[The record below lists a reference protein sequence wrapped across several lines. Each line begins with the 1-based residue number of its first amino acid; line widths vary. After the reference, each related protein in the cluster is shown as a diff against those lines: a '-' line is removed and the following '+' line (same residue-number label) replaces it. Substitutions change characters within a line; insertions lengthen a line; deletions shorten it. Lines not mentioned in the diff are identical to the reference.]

1 MGFGSFLKKTVGTIG
16 GGIIGG
22 LVGGPAGAV
31 IGAGIGNAYDSSK
44 ASSKAQNKQNE
55 LAQSQYDQ
63 NVALQK
69 EFAQN
74 SMQWRVDDAKK
85 AGLHPMAA
93 LGLQGSSFSP
103 VQTIN
108 YAGYQDN
115 TASNLMNAISDMG
128 QSVNYAST
136 KGKDSQQQQVAVR
149 LAQEGVELQNEG
161 LRLDNE
167 YKKWRL
173 LQVMETGTSQA
184 LRSPAAPPVKDNSL
198 IRGQGDSPISGD
210 TFSSGT
216 TPLMSL
222 SRMGNILVAH
232 VDPDKSDA
240 LTEDFLKNLMTQVSF
255 TQNALNG
262 EFGLEV
268 AKHFTPTEQK
278 ALRNRDAYLAVIPGV
293 GWRFVWD
300 EKFKPRYSKN
310 GQEVSGKLNRY

>member
-44 ASSKAQNKQNE
+44 ASSKAQNKQNA

-93 LGLQGSSFSP
+93 LGIQGSSFYP
-103 VQTIN
+103 VQTVN
-108 YAGYQDN
+108 YAGYGDN

-167 YKKWRL
+167 YKRWQL
-173 LQVMETGTSQA
+173 LQAMETGTSQS
-184 LRSPAAPPVKDNSL
+184 LRSPAAPATTENRL
-198 IRGQGDSPISGD
+198 IAGQGNSPAPVRKADTVDSGESKYQFLRQPNGSYSLVPGNDWSQVYEDKGILLESWPIVNTMVTDYAGRASGEVID
-210 TFSSGT
+210 GMVYSNALHGWVPVDSKEGRAAQSDFSSRFRRGISDT
-216 TPLMSL
+216 IDFYSRL
-222 SRMGNILVAH
+222 SR
-232 VDPDKSDA
+232 
-240 LTEDFLKNLMTQVSF
+240 
-255 TQNALNG
+255 
-262 EFGLEV
+262 
-268 AKHFTPTEQK
+268 
-278 ALRNRDAYLAVIPGV
+278 
-293 GWRFVWD
+293 
-300 EKFKPRYSKN
+300 
-310 GQEVSGKLNRY
+310 

>member
-167 YKKWRL
+167 YKRWQL
-173 LQVMETGTSQA
+173 LQAMETGTSQA

-198 IRGQGDSPISGD
+198 IGGQGDSSLPHGNSYSAGNLPVYSLGRIGD
-210 TFSSGT
+210 TLVEVVNPEFSDS
-216 TPLMSL
+216 
-222 SRMGNILVAH
+222 
-232 VDPDKSDA
+232 
-240 LTEDFLKNLMTQVSF
+240 LTEDMLKNLTVRIAAEGQSGRTANEAF
-255 TQNALNG
+255 RHLTKSEQNAILKG
-262 EFGLEV
+262 DAELI
-268 AKHFTPTEQK
+268 
-278 ALRNRDAYLAVIPGV
+278 RDHILG
-293 GWRFVWD
+293 GWA
-300 EKFKPRYSKN
+300 FKWKPHMRPRYSSSKR
-310 GQEVSGKLNRY
+310 EVSGKIIF